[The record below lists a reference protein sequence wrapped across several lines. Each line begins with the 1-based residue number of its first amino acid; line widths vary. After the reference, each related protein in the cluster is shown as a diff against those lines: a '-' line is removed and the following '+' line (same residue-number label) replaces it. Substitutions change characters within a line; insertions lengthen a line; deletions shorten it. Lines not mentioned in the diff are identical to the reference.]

1 MVVFIFDTKQY
12 LLLIAIFVFFLN
24 IMNKALLINAFH
36 HLPPFSLQPVA
47 SPISDILYPILPPSY
62 QPTNR

>member
-1 MVVFIFDTKQY
+1 
-12 LLLIAIFVFFLN
+12 
-24 IMNKALLINAFH
+24 MNKALLINAFH

-62 QPTNR
+62 QPTNRMNLSVTSPLSLQIQLRRRALDQSH